1 MLSTEVSQRLAALA
15 PEPAAA
21 LHNISAMAR
30 QVADPALLALCAD
43 YIDAALQ
50 CRDWQPPGE
59 TLTAKQQA
67 FIAFTEKFVT
77 AVSGIGN
84 ADVARLLE
92 FATADEVYAFVHA
105 LYVADMSRRLEIVG
119 REVLA

>member
-50 CRDWQPPGE
+50 CRDWQPPG
-59 TLTAKQQA
+59 
-67 FIAFTEKFVT
+67 IAPTM
-77 AVSGIGN
+77 N
-84 ADVARLLE
+84 AEASVRPK
-92 FATADEVYAFVHA
+92 TGVI
-105 LYVADMSRRLEIVG
+105 R
-119 REVLA
+119 